1 MAYHNSHHGPWTRQ
15 TPHQRHGNHPH
26 HQNYAPQ
33 VPGVPNP
40 AMYVPK
46 GQGQPF
52 SRQNVQGP
60 DSPYDSFGRDEN
72 LAMGEF
78 TTDAQKYEAEENYMR
93 FLEAEAQAQSG
104 DHNALAP
111 DPGVM
116 RTIVKLPRGKYPGS
130 HDFWDNIPA
139 HTATFGWTEAN
150 VTPGPTGS
158 LQPVPQVQSKNWYN
172 TYVYVPERRPCL
184 ERHYLERYVPGPNGE
199 WVDTVK
205 AERMVGFID
214 DKIAEHHRE
223 EEIREAVKM
232 GYGVQRTHYVD
243 AYDGQ
248 PLVKFSGGLW
258 GKNDLD
264 SQYKIDRTDWKDF
277 KNAMQS
283 GFDYGNLRVPW
294 PFGKTNRNK
303 RVMTHTYEWFDR
315 ANPHIETDRDY
326 EVMEL
331 ESAYVDKHMYSKWRA
346 RGGDAPTDYATDLLS
361 YATSIDG
368 PATY

>member
-1 MAYHNSHHGPWTRQ
+1 MAYFSTISHHHGSSANH
-15 TPHQRHGNHPH
+15 TPHDRHQHHPH

-40 AMYVPK
+40 AMYAPK
-46 GQGQPF
+46 GQGQP
-52 SRQNVQGP
+52 VTKDQGDAFQP
-60 DSPYDSFGRDEN
+60 FTQQQALFG
-72 LAMGEF
+72 
-78 TTDAQKYEAEENYMR
+78 DAKFQAEEDYAK
-93 FLEAEAQAQSG
+93 FLEGEAQAEYGAQ
-104 DHNALAP
+104 NP
-111 DPGVM
+111 MTPEPGVL

-139 HTATFGWTEAN
+139 HTASFGWTEAN

-158 LQPVPQVQSKNWYN
+158 LQPVPHVQEKQWYN
-172 TYVYVPERRPCL
+172 TYLYVPERRPLL

-214 DKIAEHHRE
+214 EKLHEHHKE
-223 EEIREAVKM
+223 EQMREAVRT
-232 GYGVQRTHYVD
+232 GYGVEKTHFVD

-248 PLVKFSGGLW
+248 KLVKFCGGLW
-258 GKNDLD
+258 GESDLD
-264 SQYKIDRTDWKDF
+264 SQYKVNRTAWKDF
-277 KNAMQS
+277 TGGISK

-294 PFGKTNRNK
+294 PFGRTNRNK

-315 ANPHIETDRDY
+315 VNPHIETDRDY
-326 EVMEL
+326 EILEL
-331 ESAYVDKHMYSKWRA
+331 ESAYVDKQMYSKWRA
-346 RGGDAPTDYATDLLS
+346 RGGDGPVDYMSDLTA

-368 PATY
+368 PHTY